1 MFYSLYRKISLLVSL
16 PLTIFFNFYYLPFR
30 QAIKLP
36 IILYFPRFYALKG
49 KIIIDSQFVKFGMI
63 RMGLFN
69 SPILQKKGFSW
80 MNEGGTVIFRGN
92 ASFGAGTVLKIG
104 TNPNAML
111 VFGNNFGNAIAVNI
125 DCNYKIIFGY
135 NVLIGWDTIIMDSS
149 MHRLK
154 TSDGKYA
161 HKGYDEVYI
170 GNDNWI
176 TTKCIILPGTKTPNK
191 SVIATNSLLNKDYS
205 AYPEYSLFAGSPAK
219 QIKTGVWR
227 DITDNSIKFD

>member
-1 MFYSLYRKISLLVSL
+1 MNLKRKISL
-16 PLTIFFNFYYLPFR
+16 IFNFPYTVFLNFYYLPFK

-36 IILYFPRFYALKG
+36 IILYFPHFYALKG
-49 KIIIDSQFVKFGMI
+49 KVIIDSQIIKFGMI
-63 RMGLFN
+63 RMGLLN
-69 SPILQKKGFSW
+69 SPICKKKGFSW
-80 MNEGGTVIFRGN
+80 MNESGTVIFKGS
-92 ASFGAGTVLKIG
+92 ASFGAGSVLKIG
-104 TNPNAML
+104 SNRNAIL
-111 VFGNNFGNAIAVNI
+111 EFGNNFGNAISVNI

-161 HKGYDEVYI
+161 NKGYDEVSI

-191 SVIATNSLLNKDYS
+191 SVIATKSLLNKDYS
-205 AYPEYSLFAGSPAK
+205 AYPEYSLFVGSPAR

-227 DITDNSIKFD
+227 DITDNSIRFD